1 MSQLTFE
8 EPETDFA
15 QQVVDLPVAEE
26 MSESFLAYSL
36 SVITSR
42 AIPDVRDGLKP
53 VQRRILWSMLQMGI
67 RPDTAFRKSARIVGD
82 TMGRYHPHGDA
93 AIYDTLTRMGQD
105 FSRMVPFIDPQ
116 GNFGSLDDPPAA
128 ARYTE
133 CRLSEAAMT
142 MVSELDED
150 TVDFRP
156 TYDGESEEPTVLPGL
171 LPNLL
176 VNGASGI
183 AVGMATNMAPHNLTE
198 VYDAI
203 ELVMTRRRPR
213 PTTEE
218 LMAVLPG
225 PDFPSGG
232 IVVDDGLADACETG
246 RGSIR
251 VRARVHVEQVTRAR
265 QAIIVTELPYL
276 IGSERVLA
284 RVQELVASG
293 RLAGVAGIADLSDI
307 GGLRIQIDVKPA
319 ANTQAVLAE
328 LYRLTPLEETFGIN
342 NVALV
347 DGVPTTLG
355 VYDLCR
361 HYVDHRLEVVQRRT
375 RHRLGRAEARLHIVE
390 GLLLALDSIDE
401 VVALIRGSETPAEAR
416 AGLIEHFGLTEA
428 QANQILDMQLRRL
441 TALARIELETEA
453 DGLRSDIA
461 EYQRLLGSEQR
472 RRTLVM
478 RELSELAEA
487 HGGPRRSEIVAADQ
501 AVIAIPED
509 SRAVDGAS
517 EAGPAQPCVVALST
531 SGSLGRAP
539 TDAGER
545 GKRGRHDL
553 LAGRLRTSTDS
564 HVAAITSQGRAL
576 VLACSEIP
584 EDKGRIRGA
593 AAARMLGLPR
603 DEPVLGVVAVGGASE
618 GFDGETA
625 GGASGER
632 IVVVSANGVARQ
644 VRPATLAPG
653 RSPGPLI
660 ELAPLDSVAAAFAM
674 ADDDHAALSVL
685 GDAGA
690 GAVTDAAGSSASGG
704 DSDGSDSAGSSIVV
718 VADDGQ
724 VTRFASDDVSARR
737 KGALGMKLREGA
749 RVVAAAPASDESMIV
764 VFTSASRL
772 QAVPVGEFDMKRSGG
787 VGTRIA
793 RLASGERVLG
803 AWIGPP
809 DVELFALMAAD
820 DDPRK
825 IDPNPVLL
833 ALEPVRRDLVPK
845 RTERQIK
852 ALGPARW

>member
-15 QQVVDLPVAEE
+15 REVVDHPVAEE

-36 SVITSR
+36 SVITAR

-93 AIYDTLTRMGQD
+93 AIYDALTRMGQD

-142 MVSELDED
+142 MVRELDED

-156 TYDGESEEPTVLPGL
+156 TYDGESAEPAVLPGL

-213 PTTEE
+213 PTVDE

-232 IVVDDGLADACETG
+232 IVVDDDLRQACEEG
-246 RGSIR
+246 RGSVRI
-251 VRARVHVEQVTRAR
+251 RARVHVEQVTRAR
-265 QAIIVTELPYL
+265 QAIVVTELPYL
-276 IGSERVLA
+276 IGPERVLS
-284 RVQELVASG
+284 RVQELAAAG
-293 RLAGVAGIADLSDI
+293 RLTGVAGIADLSDI
-307 GGLRIQIDVKPA
+307 SGLRIQIDVKPS

-355 VYDLCR
+355 TYDLCR
-361 HYVDHRLEVVQRRT
+361 HWIDHRLEVVQRRT
-375 RHRLGRAEARLHIVE
+375 RHRLGRAEERLHIVE

-416 AGLIEHFGLTEA
+416 AGLIERFGLSEA

-441 TALARIELETEA
+441 TALARIELEQEA
-453 DGLRSDIA
+453 DGLRGDIA
-461 EYQRLLGSEQR
+461 EYRLLLGSEQR
-472 RRTLVM
+472 RRTLVLK
-478 RELSELAEA
+478 ELKELADA

-501 AVIAIPED
+501 AVVTVPED
-509 SRAVDGAS
+509 APAGTGAA

-531 SGSLGRAP
+531 SGSIGRAP
-539 TDAGER
+539 TDAAER
-545 GKRGRHDL
+545 GKRGQHDL
-553 LAGRLRTSTDS
+553 LVARLRTSTDS

-576 VLACSEIP
+576 VLDCAEIP
-584 EDKGRIRGA
+584 EDKGRMRGA
-593 AAARMLGLPR
+593 SAARMLGLPR
-603 DEPVLGVVAVGGASE
+603 DEQVLSIVPVGATE
-618 GFDGETA
+618 GPA
-625 GGASGER
+625 GPGDR
-632 IVVVSANGVARQ
+632 IVVVSANGAARQ
-644 VRPATLAPG
+644 IRQGGLAAG
-653 RSPGPLI
+653 KAAGPLI
-660 ELAPLDSVAAAFAM
+660 ELAPLDSLAAAFLMTDGGRADASVLEGAA
-674 ADDDHAALSVL
+674 ADDHD
-685 GDAGA
+685 
-690 GAVTDAAGSSASGG
+690 SSAVGG
-704 DSDGSDSAGSSIVV
+704 EAEGNGIVV

-724 VTRFASDDVSARR
+724 VTRFAADDVSTRR
-737 KGALGMKLREGA
+737 KGTLGMKLRQGA
-749 RVVAAAPASDESMIV
+749 RVAAAAPSNDDSLIV
-764 VFTSASRL
+764 VFTSAARM
-772 QAVPVGEFDMKRSGG
+772 QAVPVAEFDLKRSGG
-787 VGTRIA
+787 IGTRIA
-793 RLASGERVLG
+793 KLAAGERVLG
-803 AWIGPP
+803 AWVGRP
-809 DVELFALMAAD
+809 DAELFALMAAD
-820 DDPRK
+820 DNPRK
-825 IDPNPVLL
+825 TDPNPVQLDL
-833 ALEPVRRDLVPK
+833 HPVRRDLVPK

-852 ALGPARW
+852 AIGPSRW